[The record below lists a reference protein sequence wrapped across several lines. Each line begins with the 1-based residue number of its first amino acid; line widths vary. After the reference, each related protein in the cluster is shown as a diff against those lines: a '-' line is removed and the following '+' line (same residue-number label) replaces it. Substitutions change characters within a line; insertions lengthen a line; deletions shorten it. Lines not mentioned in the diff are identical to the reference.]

1 MTDARRPRPSRRR
14 LALVLV
20 PIGALLA
27 LGAVGTA
34 LTPVLAVKHPLV
46 LIVLEARNRNLVL
59 ARHVDVVPFV
69 LVGTLRRLVSDP
81 LFFLLGRWYGEAGV
95 RWLERRSGSG
105 RLVEITERAFRKASY
120 PMVFLFPGA
129 LVCSLA
135 GATGMS
141 PVGFAVANV
150 AGTVTAVV
158 ALRAFGD
165 VFAKPV
171 DAVLHFLGAH
181 LVATTAVTVVAV
193 IGWVLYERFSR
204 GEHVPGLDE
213 IEDELEAEQKERND

>member
-1 MTDARRPRPSRRR
+1 MNENGRPRPSRRR
-14 LALVLV
+14 LAVVLV
-20 PIGALLA
+20 PIGVLLA

-46 LIVLEARNRNLVL
+46 LMVLEARNRNLVL

-69 LVGTLRRLVSDP
+69 VVGTIRRLVSDP

-105 RLVEITERAFRKASY
+105 RVVALTERAFRRASY

-141 PVGFAVANV
+141 PVRFAIANV
-150 AGTVTAVV
+150 SGTIAAVV
-158 ALRAFGD
+158 ALRVFGD

-171 DAVLHFLGAH
+171 DAVLHFFGHH
-181 LVATTAVTVVAV
+181 LVAATAITLAAV
-193 IGWVLYERFSR
+193 LGWVLYERLSR

-213 IEDELEAEQKERND
+213 IEEELEAEQKERNE